1 MDLKLLQTT
10 LNFATAFGPKS
21 FRICIKM
28 SLGSC
33 SNSPMSECA
42 TSSENL
48 VAVVVAVVDDDD
60 DDDADVDV
68 SDLHNT
74 ISQAFLS
81 SIDMLRT
88 MN

>member
-1 MDLKLLQTT
+1 
-10 LNFATAFGPKS
+10 
-21 FRICIKM
+21 
-28 SLGSC
+28 
-33 SNSPMSECA
+33 MSERA

-48 VAVVVAVVDDDD
+48 VVVVVVV
-60 DDDADVDV
+60 DDDADVDE

-81 SIDMLRT
+81 SIDMLRR